1 MAMSIPASVLAWHQA
16 HPRVLAIAAAAV
28 VLAAAALSLHRAGP
42 AAPELPAPRTVA
54 QNRSELE
61 HCTQGALLF
70 HDVRWAAACMVL
82 AEQHKRKHAACV
94 SNPSITGNQQLGQ
107 GYCDATF
114 EELDGSPDCDL
125 PNAHAANLYALL
137 QEAERKCMVEWAG
150 PVR

>member
-1 MAMSIPASVLAWHQA
+1 MATSIPASVLAWRPA
-16 HPRVLAIAAAAV
+16 HPRM
-28 VLAAAALSLHRAGP
+28 LAAAGAALLLAVAAYSLHRAP
-42 AAPELPAPRTVA
+42 AAPDVPAPRSAA
-54 QNRSELE
+54 QKNSELE

-94 SNPSITGNQQLGQ
+94 GNPSITGNQQLGQ
-107 GYCDATF
+107 AYCDATF
-114 EELDGSPDCDL
+114 NELDGSPDCDL

>member
-1 MAMSIPASVLAWHQA
+1 MATSITASVLAWRPA
-16 HPRVLAIAAAAV
+16 HPRAAAV
-28 VLAAAALSLHRAGP
+28 GIVAMVLAAAAFSLHRAQP
-42 AAPELPAPRTVA
+42 AAPEVLDVPAAA
-54 QNRSELE
+54 QKRSELE

-94 SNPSITGNQQLGQ
+94 GNPSITGNQQLGQ
-107 GYCDATF
+107 AYCDATF